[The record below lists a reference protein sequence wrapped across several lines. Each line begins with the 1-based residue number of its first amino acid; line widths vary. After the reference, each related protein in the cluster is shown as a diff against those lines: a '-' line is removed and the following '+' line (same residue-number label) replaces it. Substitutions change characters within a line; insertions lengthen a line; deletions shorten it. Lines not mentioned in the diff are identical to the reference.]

1 MNSVDIASLLR
12 ETLIV
17 AVKIGAP
24 SLIASL
30 AAGLLISILQAV
42 TQINES
48 TLSFVPKFVASMSA
62 LLFAGSFMY
71 STLLSYTRHIF
82 DQVIVAGAS

>member
-1 MNSVDIASLLR
+1 MNAIDIASILR
-12 ETLIV
+12 ETLFV

-24 SLIASL
+24 TLLASL
-30 AAGLLISILQAV
+30 AAGLLISIFQAV

-48 TLSFVPKFVASMSA
+48 TLAFLPKFIASMAA

-71 STLLSYTRHIF
+71 STLVAYTRHIF
-82 DQVIVAGAS
+82 DQVIIAGAS